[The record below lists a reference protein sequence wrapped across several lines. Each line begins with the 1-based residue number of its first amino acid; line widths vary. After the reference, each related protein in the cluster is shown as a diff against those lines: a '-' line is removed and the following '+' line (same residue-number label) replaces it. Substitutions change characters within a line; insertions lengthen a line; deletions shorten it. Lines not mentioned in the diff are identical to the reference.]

1 MESYI
6 PPDLGYLG
14 YSTGGP
20 GRHQDVDHVE
30 VQHLISSRGCGS
42 QRNHNQHLSK
52 GHKHWALSTKSSR
65 YIYIYT
71 YTYTYTYT
79 YVYIYIYIYCVL
91 VVLLRF
97 LNFWTFWEQPRFGV
111 FAVFLRFWF
120 FEFSESNHDLVFFA
134 VFDFLN
140 SLRAT
145 TIWCFIYLNYY
156 NIYST
161 SSDLW
166 SFMSVSHQTS

>member
-65 YIYIYT
+65 YIYIYV
-71 YTYTYTYT
+71 
-79 YVYIYIYIYCVL
+79 YVYVYVYVCIYIYTV
-91 VVLLRF
+91 
-97 LNFWTFWEQPRFGV
+97 FWWCFCGFWIFELSESSHDL
-111 FAVFLRFWF
+111 VFLRFWF